1 MKVFILTKKKL
12 ITICLMVTIALI
24 VGVAGVKNISVA
36 TSSQKKLLPIYN
48 VGTQEKKV
56 AISFDAAWGNED
68 TNLLIDILAK
78 YKVKATFFIVG
89 EWVDK
94 YPESVKALSDAGH
107 SIQNHSDTHAHL
119 PELNKECIINEIE
132 NCNKK
137 IEQLTGKKPVLI
149 RVPYGDYSNSV
160 VQCIN
165 ELNMYTIQWDVDS
178 LDWKDYDA
186 QKIYNRVTSKVGCG
200 SIVLFHN
207 AAKHTPEALPL
218 IIECLLEKGFEFV
231 TIEDLIYKDNYSIN
245 IAGTQIK
252 KDATTSH
259 ATTPT
264 TKKQDSV

>member
-1 MKVFILTKKKL
+1 MKVFILTKNKL
-12 ITICLMVTIALI
+12 ITICLIVSVALF
-24 VGVAGVKNISVA
+24 AGVFGFRNINIA

-48 VGTQEKKV
+48 VATQEKKV

-68 TNLLIDILAK
+68 TAQLIDILAK
-78 YKVKATFFIVG
+78 YKIKATFFIVG

-107 SIQNHSDTHAHL
+107 SIQNHSDTHPHL
-119 PELNKECIINEIE
+119 PELDKESIINEIN
-132 NCNKK
+132 NCNNK
-137 IEQLTGKKPVLI
+137 IEKLTGKRPVLI
-149 RVPYGDYSNSV
+149 RVPYGDYNNCV
-160 VQCIN
+160 VECVN
-165 ELNMYTIQWDVDS
+165 ELKMYTIQWDVDS

-186 QKIYNRVTSKVGCG
+186 QKLYNRVTSKVNCG

-207 AAKHTPEALPL
+207 AAKHTPEALPS
-218 IIECLLEKGFEFV
+218 IIECLLEKGFKFV

-252 KDATTSH
+252 QDATTSH